1 MYSVTNPATGELI
14 EKTPNATDEEVQEAI
29 GRVHRG
35 YSSWRRRTVAERSE
49 IVLRAAGLFAK
60 RADELA
66 AIMTLEMG
74 KRINEGRGE
83 VGIVSDIFTY
93 YGTHGPAL
101 LADEPLTIK
110 GGEAL
115 IAKEPIGALLGVM
128 PWNFPCYQVAR
139 FVAPNLVLGNTILLK
154 HASIC
159 PRSAAAIAEILHE
172 AGVPEDVYV
181 NTFAASRQVPAVIAD
196 PRIQGVSLTGSEQAG
211 ISVAAEAGEHLKRCV
226 LELGGSDPLI
236 VLDTRDMDETVRVT
250 ATARMRNCGQSCNAP
265 KRMIVLG
272 DIYDEFV
279 GKLTQWVGEYF
290 VPGDPADPATTLPP
304 LASISAA
311 DEVAGQVR
319 KAVDQ
324 GAKLRA
330 GGNRVG
336 PGAHLEATVLTDVT
350 QEMDAYYEEIFG
362 PVVLVFRAE
371 TEEEAIAIANDSPF
385 GLGASVFGTDPERAQ
400 RVARQIESGMVYLN
414 KSGGSQADLPF
425 GGIKRSGMG
434 RELGALGI
442 EEFMNK
448 KVHPPLTSSVLADGR
463 AGAGTGRSRRPAGS
477 SRPRG

>member
-1 MYSVTNPATGELI
+1 MYSVTNPATGELVEEI
-14 EKTPNATDEEVQEAI
+14 PNATAEQVEDAI
-29 GRVHRG
+29 GRVRRAYPG
-35 YSSWRRRTVAERSE
+35 WRDVPVTDRAK
-49 IVLRAAGLFAK
+49 IVLRAGELFAE
-60 RADELA
+60 RSAELTA
-66 AIMTLEMG
+66 VMTLEMG
-74 KRINEGRGE
+74 KRVSEGRGE
-83 VGIVSDIFTY
+83 IGVVADIFDY
-93 YGTHGPAL
+93 YGTHGPDL

-110 GGEAL
+110 GGHAV

-159 PRSAAAIAEILHE
+159 PRSAAAIEDILRE

-181 NTFAASRQVPAVIAD
+181 NTFASSKQVPGILAD

-211 ISVAAEAGEHLKRCV
+211 VSVAAEAGRNLKRCV

-236 VLDTRDMDETVRVT
+236 VLDTADLDETVRAT

-265 KRMIVLG
+265 KRMIVLD
-272 DIYDEFV
+272 DIYEEYV
-279 GKLTQWVGEYF
+279 EKLTARVADHY

-319 KAVDQ
+319 KAVAQ
-324 GAKLRA
+324 GATLRT
-330 GGNRVG
+330 GGERVH
-336 PGAHLEATVLTDVT
+336 PGAYLEATVLTDVT
-350 QEMDAYYEEIFG
+350 PDMDAYYEEIFG
-362 PVVLVFRAE
+362 PVVLVFRAR
-371 TEEEAIAIANDSPF
+371 TEDDAVAIANDSPF
-385 GLGASVFGTDPERAQ
+385 GLGASVFGTDPGRMR
-400 RVARQIESGMVYLN
+400 RVAGRIESGMVYLN
-414 KSGGSQADLPF
+414 RAGGSQADLPF

-434 RELGALGI
+434 RELGAAGI

-448 KVHPPLTSSVLADGR
+448 KSIRL
-463 AGAGTGRSRRPAGS
+463 
-477 SRPRG
+477 